1 MTKRELDREISE
13 YEDGKLNRTN
23 ARDLAAL
30 YIVRDYLFPEDS
42 PNPAAPILTRSF
54 AGLDTVPDYGDSEF
68 YHAIAGKDSA
78 SCWHIMNQLLQVLA
92 AVYEPLYRQVMKQ
105 LNDI

>member
-30 YIVRDYLFPEDS
+30 YIVRDYLYPEES
-42 PNPAAPILTRSF
+42 TPLLTRSF
-54 AGLDTVPDYGDSEF
+54 AGADTVPDYGDTPL
-68 YHAIAGKDSA
+68 YQAVAGKDAA
-78 SCWHIMNQLLQVLA
+78 SCWRVMNQLLETLS
-92 AVYEPLYRQVMKQ
+92 AVYQPLYRQVLRQ
-105 LNDI
+105 LDDI